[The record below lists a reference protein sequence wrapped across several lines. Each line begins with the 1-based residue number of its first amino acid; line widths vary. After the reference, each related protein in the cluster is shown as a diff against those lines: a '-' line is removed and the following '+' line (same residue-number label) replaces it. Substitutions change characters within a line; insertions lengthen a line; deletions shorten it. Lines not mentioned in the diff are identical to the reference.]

1 MKFHASYSSV
11 AAAQNPRTRGVV
23 LAYARRVIAWA
34 VESTGARVLI
44 LTLIV
49 VIGVAYIGVMS
60 SVSTKGY
67 ELKRVEREVTTLRDA
82 NDRMQ
87 IHIAEQGSLRRVR
100 ERVQALRMVP
110 IDGVT
115 FASMLVQH
123 PVAQR

>member
-1 MKFHASYSSV
+1 MKFHASYNSV
-11 AAAQNPRTRGVV
+11 AVAQRSRTRSVVV
-23 LAYARRVIAWA
+23 LYARRGVAWV
-34 VESTGARVLI
+34 VESIGARVLI
-44 LTLIV
+44 CTLIV

-67 ELKRVEREVTTLRDA
+67 ELKRVEREVTALRDA

-110 IDGVT
+110 IDGVI
-115 FASMLVQH
+115 FASTLSQH

>member
-11 AAAQNPRTRGVV
+11 AAAQRPRTRGVIV
-23 LAYARRVIAWA
+23 AVVRRAAAWA
-34 VESTGARVLI
+34 VASTGARVLVF
-44 LTLIV
+44 TLIA

-67 ELKRVEREVTTLRDA
+67 ELKRVEREVTALRDS
-82 NDRMQ
+82 NERMQ

-115 FASMLVQH
+115 FASTLVQH
-123 PVAQR
+123 PVAHR